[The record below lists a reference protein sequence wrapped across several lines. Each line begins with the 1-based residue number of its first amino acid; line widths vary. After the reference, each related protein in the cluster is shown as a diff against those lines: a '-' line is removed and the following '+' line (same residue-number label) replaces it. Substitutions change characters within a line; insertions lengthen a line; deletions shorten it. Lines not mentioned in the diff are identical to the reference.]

1 MAADTST
8 PHRRRLART
17 CTFIALAAV
26 AFVLIV
32 SWRWGAFAI
41 GGSDSHCYAGQA
53 RMFAEGRLE
62 LPPPVAVPVPWPNGA
77 ATFAPSGFAP
87 GPADSSVPLCA
98 AGLSLLMTV
107 ALTLGGNAAIF
118 VVVPLMGALTVW
130 STFVLGRR
138 LVSVAVGAASAW
150 LVACSPIFLYQ
161 AVQPMSDVPAAALWT
176 ACLAVALG
184 VTKSRNADPDAAL
197 ESDEV
202 HQTDSASRGPDS
214 TWRRTDSAWRGP
226 DSTWRRTSVLR
237 VLAGLLAGAA
247 ITMRPNLAPL
257 AVFPVLLALPSR
269 RAVVATVGGIVPGVA
284 VVAFLQAAIYGSPL
298 RSGYGDLGQLFSVSH
313 VAANLINYP
322 AWLSLAHSPVL
333 ALGLLAPLVVR
344 RRAAAWILLSFVL
357 TVVAAYLPYVPFAD
371 WWYSR
376 FLLPGLPALVV
387 MMVAVLARTARRIP
401 APLDAAALA
410 LLTVAICGFWL
421 TRANDLAVFRVKALE
436 QKYVELG
443 RLVSTRLPSQAIVLA
458 AQPSGSVRYYARLPT
473 LSWDAIDPAWLDRVL
488 DECRSRGLVPYVAI
502 ESWET
507 DAFRSRFKDQSAIAS
522 LDWPPR
528 AILGSVISVYD
539 PADRAR
545 YLAGEQIPTERIT
558 WKRR

>member
-107 ALTLGGNAAIF
+107 ALTLGGDKAIF

-138 LVSVAVGAASAW
+138 LVSAAVGAASAW
-150 LVACSPIFLYQ
+150 LVACSPIVLYQ
-161 AVQPMSDVPAAALWT
+161 AVQPMSDIPAAALWT
-176 ACLAVALG
+176 ASLAFAIGTGKDSRREVAG
-184 VTKSRNADPDAAL
+184 AL
-197 ESDEV
+197 
-202 HQTDSASRGPDS
+202 A
-214 TWRRTDSAWRGP
+214 
-226 DSTWRRTSVLR
+226 
-237 VLAGLLAGAA
+237 AGLLAGAA

-284 VVAFLQAAIYGSPL
+284 IVAFLQAAMYGSPL

-322 AWLSLAHSPVL
+322 AWLSQAHSPVL

-344 RRAAAWILLSFVL
+344 RRAAAWILVCFVL
-357 TVVAAYLPYVPFAD
+357 AVVAAYLPYVPFAD

-387 MMVAVLARTARRIP
+387 LMVAVLARTARRIP

-421 TRANDLAVFRVKALE
+421 NRANDLEVFRVKALE

-458 AQPSGSVRYYARLPT
+458 AQPAGSVRYYTRLPT

-507 DAFRSRFKDQSAIAS
+507 EAFRSRFKDQSAIAS

-528 AILGSVISVYD
+528 AVIGSVISVYD

-545 YLAGEQIPTERIT
+545 YLAGEQIPTERII

>member
-1 MAADTST
+1 V
-8 PHRRRLART
+8 T
-17 CTFIALAAV
+17 CAFIALAAV
-26 AFVLIV
+26 AFVLGV

-53 RMFAEGRLE
+53 RMFSEGRLA

-87 GPADSSVPLCA
+87 GPDDGSVPLCA
-98 AGLSLLMTV
+98 AGLSLLMAV
-107 ALTLGGNAAIF
+107 ALALGGNAAIF

-138 LVSVAVGAASAW
+138 LVSPAVGAASAW
-150 LVACSPIFLYQ
+150 LVACSPIFLNQ
-161 AVQPMSDVPAAALWT
+161 VVQPMSDVPATALWT
-176 ACLAVALG
+176 ASLAVALG
-184 VTKSRNADPDAAL
+184 VAESRHGDPSAAL
-197 ESDEV
+197 EADEV
-202 HQTDSASRGPDS
+202 RRTDSASPGHDS
-214 TWRRTDSAWRGP
+214 TWRRTF
-226 DSTWRRTSVLR
+226 STWRRTFSTWRRTLVLR

-257 AVFPVLLALPSR
+257 AVVPLLFALPSR
-269 RAVVATVGGIVPGVA
+269 RAVVATVGGLVPGVA
-284 VVAFLQAAIYGSPL
+284 IVALLQAAIYGSPL

-313 VAANLINYP
+313 VAANLVNYP
-322 AWLSLAHSPVL
+322 AWLAHAHSPVL

-344 RRAAAWILLSFVL
+344 RRAAAWILMVFVL
-357 TVVAAYLPYVPFAD
+357 AVVAAYLPYVPFAD

-376 FLLPGLPALVV
+376 FLLPGLPVLVV
-387 MMVAVLARTARRIP
+387 LMVAVLARAAGRIP
-401 APLDAAALA
+401 TPRDAAALA
-410 LLTVAICGFWL
+410 LVAAAIGGFWL
-421 TRANDLAVFRVKALE
+421 TRANDLAVFRIKALE

-443 RLVSTRLPSQAIVLA
+443 RLVSTRLPARAIVLA
-458 AQPSGSVRYYARLPT
+458 AQPAGSVRYYAHLPT

-488 DECRSRGLVPYVAI
+488 DECRFRGLVPYFAI

-507 DAFRSRFKDQSAIAS
+507 DAFRSHFKDQSALAS

-528 AILGSVISVYD
+528 AVLGSVIYLYD

-545 YLAGEQIPTERIT
+545 YLAGEQIPTERTI
-558 WKRR
+558 WDR

>member
-8 PHRRRLART
+8 PHGRRLPVT
-17 CTFIALAAV
+17 CAFIALAAV
-26 AFVLIV
+26 AFVLGV

-53 RMFAEGRLE
+53 RMFAEGRLA
-62 LPPPVAVPVPWPNGA
+62 LPPPVALPVPWPNAA

-87 GPADSSVPLCA
+87 GPADGSVPLCA
-98 AGLSLLMTV
+98 GGLALLMAA
-107 ALTLGGNAAIF
+107 ALTIGGDPAIF
-118 VVVPLMGALTVW
+118 LVVPLMGALTVW
-130 STFVLGRR
+130 STFALGRR
-138 LVSVAVGAASAW
+138 LVSPAVGAASAW

-161 AVQPMSDVPAAALWT
+161 VVQPMSDVPAAALWT
-176 ACLAVALG
+176 ASLAVALS
-184 VTKSRNADPDAAL
+184 VAESRDKDPSAAL
-197 ESDEV
+197 GADEG
-202 HQTDSASRGPDS
+202 RRPDS
-214 TWRRTDSAWRGP
+214 TWRRTL
-226 DSTWRRTSVLR
+226 VLR

-257 AVFPVLLALPSR
+257 AVVPVLFALPSR
-269 RAVVATVGGIVPGVA
+269 RAVVATVGGLVPGVA

-313 VAANLINYP
+313 VAANLVNYP

-344 RRAAAWILLSFVL
+344 RRAAAWILMVFVL
-357 TVVAAYLPYVPFAD
+357 AVVAAYLPYVPFAD

-376 FLLPGLPALVV
+376 FLLPGLPVLVV
-387 MMVAVLARTARRIP
+387 LMVAVLARAARRMP
-401 APLDAAALA
+401 APRDAAALA
-410 LLTVAICGFWL
+410 LVAAAICGFWL
-421 TRANDLAVFRVKALE
+421 TRANDLAVFRIKALE

-443 RLVSTRLPSQAIVLA
+443 RLASTRLPARAIVLA
-458 AQPSGSVRYYARLPT
+458 AQPAGSVRYYARLPT
-473 LSWDAIDPAWLDRVL
+473 LSWDAIEPAWLDRVL
-488 DECRSRGLVPYVAI
+488 DECRSRGLVPYFAI

-507 DAFRSRFKDQSAIAS
+507 DAFRSHFKDQSAVAS

-528 AILGSVISVYD
+528 AVLGSVIFVYD

-545 YLAGEQIPTERIT
+545 YLAGEQIPTERII
-558 WKRR
+558 WDRREGEGGRRGRPR

>member
-1 MAADTST
+1 V
-8 PHRRRLART
+8 T
-17 CTFIALAAV
+17 CAFIALAAV
-26 AFVLIV
+26 AFVLGV

-53 RMFAEGRLE
+53 RMFSEGRLA

-87 GPADSSVPLCA
+87 GPDDGSVPLCA
-98 AGLSLLMTV
+98 AGLSLLMAV
-107 ALTLGGNAAIF
+107 ALALGGNAAIF

-138 LVSVAVGAASAW
+138 LVSPAVGAASAW
-150 LVACSPIFLYQ
+150 LVACSPIFLNQ
-161 AVQPMSDVPAAALWT
+161 VVQPMSDVPATALWT
-176 ACLAVALG
+176 ASLAVALG
-184 VTKSRNADPDAAL
+184 VAESRHGDPSAAL
-197 ESDEV
+197 EADEV
-202 HQTDSASRGPDS
+202 RRTDSASPGHDS
-214 TWRRTDSAWRGP
+214 TWRRTF
-226 DSTWRRTSVLR
+226 STWRRTFSTWRRTLVLR

-257 AVFPVLLALPSR
+257 AVVPLLFALPSR
-269 RAVVATVGGIVPGVA
+269 RAVVATVGGLVPGVA
-284 VVAFLQAAIYGSPL
+284 IVALLQAAIYGSPL

-313 VAANLINYP
+313 VAANLVNYP
-322 AWLSLAHSPVL
+322 AWLAHAHSPVL

-344 RRAAAWILLSFVL
+344 RRAAAWILMVFVL
-357 TVVAAYLPYVPFAD
+357 AVVAAYLPYVPFAD

-376 FLLPGLPALVV
+376 FLLPGLPVLVV
-387 MMVAVLARTARRIP
+387 LMVAVLARAAGRNPTPR
-401 APLDAAALA
+401 DAAALA
-410 LLTVAICGFWL
+410 LVAAAIGGFWL
-421 TRANDLAVFRVKALE
+421 TRANDLAVFRIKALE

-443 RLVSTRLPSQAIVLA
+443 RLVSTRLPARAIVLA
-458 AQPSGSVRYYARLPT
+458 AQPAGSVRYYAHLPT

-488 DECRSRGLVPYVAI
+488 DECRFRGLVPYFAI

-507 DAFRSRFKDQSAIAS
+507 DAFRSHFKDQSALAS

-528 AILGSVISVYD
+528 AVLGSVIYLYD

-545 YLAGEQIPTERIT
+545 YLAGEQIPTERTI
-558 WKRR
+558 WDR